1 MKASTL
7 EGLAFCLILG
17 VGVCADSLAE
27 TPGGMVVFLGGAAL
41 SGILIH
47 VAHSNVHTKERDRVQ
62 ARSAHKHAPVVPL
75 HSQTKHPS
83 EGKRKAAAVVATP
96 QRHVKQTRKSISRPY
111 FTGAKGECQI
121 EFYELQNDRRT
132 APGR

>member
-27 TPGGMVVFLGGAAL
+27 TPGGVVVFLGGVAL
-41 SGILIH
+41 SGILTH
-47 VAHSNVHTKERDRVQ
+47 VAHSNVHIQERDRVQ

-75 HSQTKHPS
+75 HSPRKHHPK
-83 EGKRKAAAVVATP
+83 GKRKAAAVVATP
-96 QRHVKQTRKSISRPY
+96 QRHVKQTHKSISRPY

-121 EFYELQNDRRT
+121 EFFELQNDRRT
-132 APGR
+132 ATGR